1 MKFHLLS
8 IVIGGVNG
16 SLGDLDLVFRSGRG
30 HVVLVMA
37 TSQVVLEV
45 ADGEELLAAGEGAEG
60 VLGPP
65 WVTVAVLLVSGEIL
79 FL

>member
-1 MKFHLLS
+1 
-8 IVIGGVNG
+8 
-16 SLGDLDLVFRSGRG
+16 
-30 HVVLVMA
+30 MA
-37 TSQVVLEV
+37 ASQVVLEV

-65 WVTVAVLLVSGEIL
+65 WVTVAVLLVSDEIL